1 MFKEIE
7 DKDFKEKIH
16 NSDLFKVLH
25 YDINNFSLDIY
36 VKYTNDETS
45 VFCNY
50 SEYKRR
56 IFKEYPVLGE
66 EPQYH
71 DYSKEME
78 SFINLLKDNKE
89 YFKQQ
94 MLGEYKPDSNIEI
107 IIECFEHYESNQG
120 ILIIVF

>member
-1 MFKEIE
+1 MYKEIE

-36 VKYTNDETS
+36 VKYTNDETG

-56 IFKEYPVLGE
+56 VFKEYPVLGE

-94 MLGEYKPDSNIEI
+94 ILGEYKPVSNIEI